1 MAKPPINM
9 SLSWPT
15 TSVGVN
21 SQLPHP
27 QSLGKQVALFPET
40 LLHPKKGIRRGKDVK
55 VGTMVM
61 TPIHLSQIQSWE

>member
-15 TSVGVN
+15 TSVDVSF

-27 QSLGKQVALFPET
+27 VFPET
-40 LLHPKKGIRRGKDVK
+40 LLHPKKGIRRRKDIEA
-55 VGTMVM
+55 GAMVM
-61 TPIHLSQIQSWE
+61 TPVHLGQIQSWE